1 MYPKRRQR
9 GSALVIAVF
18 IIVVMLAL
26 TFSLASLL
34 RSGSETV
41 VYEVQGGR
49 TLFAA
54 QSALELALTQLFPLN
69 SSAAGCA
76 AIPPTYSFSTDAL
89 RSCTASISCQAYTD
103 SSAGEATLYQLSS
116 TASCNAGAILTRRTV
131 QIEVR

>member
-1 MYPKRRQR
+1 MYLKYKQR

-26 TFSLASLL
+26 TFSLARLL

-41 VYEVQGGR
+41 VYEVQGNR

-69 SSAAGCA
+69 SVTAGCA
-76 AIPPTYSFSTDAL
+76 AVTPVYSFAGIAL
-89 RSCTASISCQAYTD
+89 SSCTATVSCQAYAD
-103 SSAGEATLYQLSS
+103 GSAGETALYQLSS
-116 TASCNAGAILTRRTV
+116 TANCSAGEVITQRTV